1 MNGQVDLDLILSD
14 SGRSADSIKDNI
26 PEVKQTFSRT
36 FGKTLE

>member
-26 PEVKQTFSRT
+26 PKHTFSRT